1 MEDYEQIR
9 RLFYVE
15 GRSLR
20 QIAKQT
26 GHAARTVKKVL
37 KTAQPLGYRMIK
49 DRAMPKLGL
58 YKTKLDE
65 LLEANPK
72 LPRKQR
78 YTTRGMYRQL
88 CALGYIGSQA
98 AVQTYAW
105 KWKKANTH
113 PEVFL
118 PLEYDPG
125 MNAECDWGVAQVLLD
140 GELTTAHLFVM
151 RLSYSRRIF
160 VCAYACEKQE
170 CFFEGHARA
179 YIFFGGV
186 PHHVRYDNLKTA
198 VQKMLRG
205 HNRVQQQ
212 GFVALRSHYLFE
224 AEFCT
229 ARQGHVPG
237 SLSSCMERETGSR
250 EERRC

>member
-1 MEDYEQIR
+1 MLEVEDYEQIR

-88 CALGYIGSQA
+88 CALGYIGSPA
-98 AVQTYAW
+98 
-105 KWKKANTH
+105 
-113 PEVFL
+113 
-118 PLEYDPG
+118 
-125 MNAECDWGVAQVLLD
+125 
-140 GELTTAHLFVM
+140 
-151 RLSYSRRIF
+151 
-160 VCAYACEKQE
+160 
-170 CFFEGHARA
+170 
-179 YIFFGGV
+179 
-186 PHHVRYDNLKTA
+186 
-198 VQKMLRG
+198 
-205 HNRVQQQ
+205 
-212 GFVALRSHYLFE
+212 
-224 AEFCT
+224 
-229 ARQGHVPG
+229 ARQRCKRMLG
-237 SLSSCMERETGSR
+237 SGRKRIHTRKYFCRWNMTLA
-250 EERRC
+250 